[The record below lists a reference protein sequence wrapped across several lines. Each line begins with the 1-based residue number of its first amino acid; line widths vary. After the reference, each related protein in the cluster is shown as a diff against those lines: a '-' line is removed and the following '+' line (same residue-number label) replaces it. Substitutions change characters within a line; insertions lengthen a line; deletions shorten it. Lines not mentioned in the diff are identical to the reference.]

1 MRQNGFTLVELMV
14 AIMLLALISGVVI
27 LGVGE
32 VGGGPKEP
40 AMRFAM
46 RVAAARD
53 QAILAGQPISAWV
66 APSGYGF
73 DRFRNGRWERLADKP
88 FDGADWPAGTT
99 VSYGAAAEGRAR
111 TRFDSLGLPDSP
123 SSFRLVRNGQTA
135 EVRIF
140 ANGDVKVD

>member
-14 AIMLLALISGVVI
+14 AIMLMALIAAVVV
-27 LGVGE
+27 LSADE
-32 VGGGPKEP
+32 AGGGPKEP
-40 AMRFAM
+40 AMRFAT

-73 DRFRNGRWERLADKP
+73 DRFRNGYWERLKEKP
-88 FDGADWPAGTT
+88 FDGADWPAGT
-99 VSYGAAAEGRAR
+99 SLSLAATAEGRTR
-111 TRFDSLGLPDSP
+111 VRFDSLGLPDSP
-123 SSFRLVRNGQTA
+123 AGFRLARNGQTA
-135 EVRIF
+135 EVRVF